1 MYLSR
6 IELYQFKNYTQASL
20 DFSPKLNILV
30 GDNGMGKTNILDAI
44 HYLCVCKSHFQAS
57 DRWAIQ
63 EQKDFFR
70 IEGWFKTNTEE
81 QISCK
86 YSPRTKKMVLHEQV
100 AYTRLSEHIGKYPI
114 VFIAPDD
121 TELLTESGEGR
132 RQFMDFTL
140 SQSNPQYLQ
149 ALVQYNRVLEQRNSL
164 LKTQAPDLSILSIY
178 DQQLAP
184 QAAYIHAQRQAF
196 FEAFEPIFQSYY
208 TQIAGKEEPVGLEYK
223 SKMGGMNLLEVWKN
237 ALERDLYLQ
246 RTTEGCHRDDLLCTL
261 RGQPVKQTASQG
273 QRKSYLLA
281 LKLAQY
287 ALLHSALGIQPI
299 LLLDDIFDKLD
310 SSRVAHLISILGQAP
325 FGQVFI
331 SDTAPKRLGEILDT
345 CGQSY
350 SVFRVQNGEILA
362 D

>member
-6 IELYQFKNYTQASL
+6 IELYQFKNYTHTSL
-20 DFSPKLNILV
+20 DFAPKLNILV

-63 EQKDFFR
+63 EAKDFFR
-70 IEGWFKTNTEE
+70 IEGWFKTEQTE

-86 YSPRTKKMVLHEQV
+86 YSPRTKKVISHEQV
-100 AYTRLSEHIGKYPI
+100 PYAKLSEHIGKYPI

-164 LKTQAPDLSILSIY
+164 LKTPSPDLSILGIY
-178 DQQLAP
+178 AQQLAP
-184 QAAYIHAQRQAF
+184 HAAYIHAQRKVF
-196 FEAFEPIFQSYY
+196 FETFEPIFQSYY
-208 TQIAGKEEPVGLEYK
+208 TQIAGKEELVGLQYK
-223 SKMGGMNLLEVWKN
+223 SKLSEGALLDIWQH

-246 RTTEGCHRDDLLCTL
+246 RTTEGCHRDDLICTL

-287 ALLHSALGIQPI
+287 ALLHTALGIQPI

-310 SSRVAHLISILGQAP
+310 SSRVAHLISILGEAP

-345 CGQSY
+345 CGQTY
-350 SVFRVQNGEILA
+350 AIFRVKNGEVLV
-362 D
+362 